1 MKKIEYYHKNS
12 DVIAYEKT
20 INEDGCW
27 LEKTYNEK
35 GRELI
40 YKDSYGD
47 WSERIYDEKGN
58 QLTYRNSNG
67 YWNKRTYDEKG
78 NTLTFKNSDGYWE
91 ERTYDEK
98 GRELTYKDS
107 YSNYQIKG
115 RKVIKEKFEAF
126 VNSLENHLLSK
137 IAELE
142 KQLDELKKLVK

>member
-12 DVIAYEKT
+12 DVIAYEKI

-27 LEKTYNEK
+27 FEKTYNER
-35 GRELI
+35 GRVLT
-40 YKDSYGD
+40 YKD
-47 WSERIYDEKGN
+47 
-58 QLTYRNSNG
+58 
-67 YWNKRTYDEKG
+67 
-78 NTLTFKNSDGYWE
+78 SDGYWE

-98 GRELTYKDS
+98 GNELTYKDS
-107 YSNYQIKG
+107 YGNYRIRG

-126 VNSLENHLLSK
+126 VNSLENPLLSK